1 MSSDA
6 QDLKEDII
14 QHQQVTQSTILYLL
28 QEATKLTPPAGD
40 ESSSSST
47 AHRETSCNIHIHE
60 DSSSDFTGSF
70 SIMRESDSSSSSAW
84 EVMRLINQ
92 QCEWLLRS
100 GSGDEEQTQADSS
113 EITGTPSNPCCYPAT
128 SSAALPRAQSSSP
141 VAVYTHV
148 SDEEE
153 MKEPGGLA
161 ELIMNNT
168 EENICMSETQ
178 NASTLHDVSRDES
191 HDSDSVPLSAGSERT
206 DPEICPVD
214 FHSCLVSERDGD
226 DLWLPMNIYGSTQ
239 GHGGPADINNNLA
252 ESPDKE
258 IQEPDDTQ
266 ESPSSRAAWGTC
278 RRTQRKQPH
287 PARSPD
293 PQDPDVQGVTFSMHP
308 EVDTSTDRCKLVI
321 TSNYSEKI
329 RRLRRTRS
337 GRCRSLQT
345 SQRSSTSEEESD
357 SCGASRGKICAS
369 CLTRKTPLWRD
380 AEDGTPLCNACG
392 IRYKKYRVRCH
403 HCWNIPKKDAKSNSK
418 CLKCGDVLRLNSQ
431 QKCSS
436 W

>member
-1 MSSDA
+1 MSSNP
-6 QDLKEDII
+6 QDLTEDI
-14 QHQQVTQSTILYLL
+14 QHQQVTSTILYLL
-28 QEATKLTPPAGD
+28 LEATKLTPPAGD
-40 ESSSSST
+40 ESSSPST
-47 AHRETSCNIHIHE
+47 APRETSRHSHVHE

-70 SIMRESDSSSSSAW
+70 SLVRESDSSSAW

-100 GSGDEEQTQADSS
+100 GDEERTQADAA
-113 EITGTPSNPCCYPAT
+113 ETLLNPCGDP
-128 SSAALPRAQSSSP
+128 SAQSPSP
-141 VAVYTHV
+141 AAVYSAQPTHV

-153 MKEPGGLA
+153 VKEADGLD
-161 ELIMNNT
+161 ELIMKSNT
-168 EENICMSETQ
+168 EEDICLSE

-191 HDSDSVPLSAGSERT
+191 HDSDCVALNAGSERT

-214 FHSCLVSERDGD
+214 FSSCLVSERDAD
-226 DLWLPMNIYGSTQ
+226 DLWLPINAYERMQ
-239 GHGGPADINNNLA
+239 AHGEPADINNNQF
-252 ESPDKE
+252 ESLQKD
-258 IQEPDDTQ
+258 IQE
-266 ESPSSRAAWGTC
+266 SG
-278 RRTQRKQPH
+278 RRTQRKQPR

-293 PQDPDVQGVTFSMHP
+293 PQDPNVQGVTFSMHP
-308 EVDTSTDRCKLVI
+308 EVDTSMDRCKLVI
-321 TSNYSEKI
+321 TSNYSKEM
-329 RRLRRTRS
+329 RRVRRPRS

-345 SQRSSTSEEESD
+345 SQRSSSSEEESD

-403 HCWNIPKKDAKSNSK
+403 RCWNIPKKDAKSNSK
-418 CLKCGDVLRLNSQ
+418 CLKCGDVLRLNSM
-431 QKCSS
+431 QKCGG